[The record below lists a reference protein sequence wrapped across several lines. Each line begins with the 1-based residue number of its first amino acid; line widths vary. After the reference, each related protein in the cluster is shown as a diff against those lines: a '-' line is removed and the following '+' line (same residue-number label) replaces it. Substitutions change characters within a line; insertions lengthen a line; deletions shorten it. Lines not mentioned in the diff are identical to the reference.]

1 MVKGKKY
8 DIDRL
13 KLDLALSIGSF
24 CAYLFPRGKEVC
36 GEYAV
41 GSLAG
46 EPGKSLKIRL
56 TGSKAGMWKD
66 FATGESGNNLLDL
79 LCKMRGEDFRA
90 ACEEAANWL
99 NYGKNFCN
107 AKDGRTTNMLAM
119 EGKDKMPKY
128 HPFRD
133 LQGGSLSDL
142 LQLSR
147 TMEVSLDGLLLAR
160 GDGILKF
167 FNHPANGRCWSIVHG
182 EHLVRQDRRLDG
194 KPFIFQDNSTAKAR
208 TLGFPG
214 CPIGIPTDKP
224 IIMLVEGSS
233 DILAAYSLIFA
244 ESMETMVTPVAMLGA
259 SNDIH
264 RSSLQHFQG
273 KHILGFPDYDFAGIN
288 GMSRW
293 GKQLDGIAAT
303 FKVFDYAGLVR
314 DDGKP
319 IKDLR
324 DFLRV
329 NGNQWEDEEIRT
341 PLASFVHLSHN

>member
-1 MVKGKKY
+1 
-8 DIDRL
+8 
-13 KLDLALSIGSF
+13 
-24 CAYLFPRGKEVC
+24 
-36 GEYAV
+36 
-41 GSLAG
+41 
-46 EPGKSLKIRL
+46 
-56 TGSKAGMWKD
+56 
-66 FATGESGNNLLDL
+66 
-79 LCKMRGEDFRA
+79 
-90 ACEEAANWL
+90 
-99 NYGKNFCN
+99 
-107 AKDGRTTNMLAM
+107 M

-133 LQGGSLSDL
+133 LQDGSLSDL
-142 LQLSR
+142 LQLAR
-147 TMEVSLDGLLLAR
+147 TMEVSLDGLLLAG

-167 FNHPANGRCWSIVHG
+167 FNHPVNGRCWSIVHG

-224 IIMLVEGSS
+224 VIMLVEGSS

-244 ESMETMVTPVAMLGA
+244 EGMETMVTPVAMLGA
-259 SNDIH
+259 SNNIH
-264 RSSLQHFQG
+264 RSFLQHFHG

-288 GMSRW
+288 GMARW
-293 GKQLDGIAAT
+293 EKQLHGIATT

-314 DDGKP
+314 DDGKS

-329 NGNQWEDEEIRT
+329 DIDQWEKEQDVRS
-341 PLASFVHLSHN
+341 PLVSFIYPLLNK